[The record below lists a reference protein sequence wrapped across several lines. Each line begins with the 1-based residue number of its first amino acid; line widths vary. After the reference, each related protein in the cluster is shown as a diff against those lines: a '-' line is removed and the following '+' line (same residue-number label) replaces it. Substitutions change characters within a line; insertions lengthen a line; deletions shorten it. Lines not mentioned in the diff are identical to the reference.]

1 MDLWGSVRSAVGYS
15 HLTKL
20 VSGSTDKKEVL
31 FELGNKLRQAYSL
44 AKEQLSIRVDHHSF
58 SFDGSAEKDPIR
70 VVYFFAN

>member
-44 AKEQLSIRVDHHSF
+44 AKEQLSIRVDQNYF
-58 SFDGSAEKDPIR
+58 SIDGGADKDPMR
-70 VVYFFAN
+70 FVDF